1 MRCASCGTE
10 NAPDSRFCG
19 GCGARIGASG
29 PRVAPTQKISD
40 DAPFPQRPAAP
51 APIAHGAAQPSAPRP
66 IPHTP
71 YVSTPPPI
79 TTQPGVVPQR
89 PLSAPPAVYSPV
101 ATPAPLSPP
110 SSPPSA
116 PPHAPNGMRAATG
129 RPAMPQLDEPAASM
143 PTAAR
148 RPWALIIA
156 VLVIDIALA
165 SAGAWM
171 LSEGLGDRPS
181 EKPATPPPAASAAP
195 PASPA
200 PSATAGATGGAP
212 AASAPAKTGSN
223 ARDLPPP
230 SPAPSPAP
238 SSK

>member
-10 NAPDSRFCG
+10 NAQDSRFCG

-51 APIAHGAAQPSAPRP
+51 APIAHNPAQPSAPRP
-66 IPHTP
+66 IPQTP

-79 TTQPGVVPQR
+79 TTQPGVVPPQR
-89 PLSAPPAVYSPV
+89 PLSAPPAVYAPV
-101 ATPAPLSPP
+101 ATPAP

-116 PPHAPNGMRAATG
+116 PPHAPNGAPRAAKG
-129 RPAMPQLDEPAASM
+129 RPPTPRFDEPAASM
-143 PTAAR
+143 PTVAR

-156 VLVIDIALA
+156 VLVIDMALA
-165 SAGAWM
+165 GAGAWM

-181 EKPATPPPAASAAP
+181 EKPATPPPGAARASTAAPATSPSAAP
-195 PASPA
+195 AA
-200 PSATAGATGGAP
+200 PATGRAP
-212 AASAPAKTGSN
+212 AASAPTRTGSN
-223 ARDLPPP
+223 ARDPQPP
-230 SPAPSPAP
+230 SP
-238 SSK
+238 K